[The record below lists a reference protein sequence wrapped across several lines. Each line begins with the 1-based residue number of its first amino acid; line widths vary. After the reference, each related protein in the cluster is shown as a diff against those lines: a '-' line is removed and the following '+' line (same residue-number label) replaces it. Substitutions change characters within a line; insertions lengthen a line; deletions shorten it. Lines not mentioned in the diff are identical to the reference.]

1 MEADQTQ
8 SAFGRM
14 SFGSEQFNQY
24 MVDDKVTPHIDKE
37 QVEDDFVKEK
47 EKNRNNFVESETE
60 SKKKEES
67 LQNSKLKDQI
77 VNNNFFLNKISKI
90 AQNIG
95 TN

>member
-8 SAFGRM
+8 SAFGRL

-24 MVDDKVTPHIDKE
+24 LVEEKNLQNLDIEKE
-37 QVEDDFVKEK
+37 QIEDQIVTEREK
-47 EKNRNNFVESETE
+47 TKNQFVESETE

-77 VNNNFFLNKISKI
+77 VIFQLLRYF
-90 AQNIG
+90 
-95 TN
+95 

>member
-24 MVDDKVTPHIDKE
+24 MVDEKIPPHVDTEKE
-37 QVEDDFVKEK
+37 QIEDDFVKEK

-77 VNNNFFLNKISKI
+77 VNFYKL
-90 AQNIG
+90 
-95 TN
+95 